1 MTKELPMNAE
11 AVAQQVGSNRTPR
24 TALFAV
30 LALVVGGCVG
40 AGIVALSSDGT
51 SESGS
56 AHARPV
62 TIPAQGVTCAG
73 DGGALLV
80 TLASLPLDVSTDIM
94 SRLSQPT
101 RALLAIAAEQSA
113 ITRTTPETPDSA
125 TLSAA
130 IARVGRQDAAV
141 LMSALAPQTGAAVG
155 VASGSACR

>member
-1 MTKELPMNAE
+1 MNAE
-11 AVAQQVGSNRTPR
+11 AVAQQVGSNRRPR
-24 TALFAV
+24 TAVFAV

-51 SESGS
+51 SETGS
-56 AHARPV
+56 AHVRPV
-62 TIPAQGVTCAG
+62 TIPAEGVSACAG
-73 DGGALLV
+73 DGGVLLV

-94 SRLSQPT
+94 SRLSLPT
-101 RALLAIAAEQSA
+101 RALLASAAEQSA

-141 LMSALAPQTGAAVG
+141 LMSALAAQTGAAVG